1 MRRSIIL
8 MLLIAMLFAFSGN
21 AQASIYDLDDE
32 LASVF
37 YRDIEQGGIMES
49 FRELAIANG
58 YAATEFDRAIAQAVS
73 QARKDGLTFYID
85 PKLGGTPE
93 LRDQTVS
100 NNAIIVMIVMA
111 LAGFV
116 VAKKHLTYRE

>member
-1 MRRSIIL
+1 M
-8 MLLIAMLFAFSGN
+8 
-21 AQASIYDLDDE
+21 D
-32 LASVF
+32 
-37 YRDIEQGGIMES
+37 S

-58 YAATEFDRAIAQAVS
+58 YAATEVDRAIAQAVS

-93 LRDQTVS
+93 LGDQTVS

-116 VAKKHLTYRE
+116 VAKKNLTYRE